1 MDPST
6 SSTDCSLADKASETS
21 DTDEVNSSTAR
32 VYFGPILSPEK
43 KLIAQST
50 AQQRVYKFDAF
61 DAPLRRS
68 PRLSRAASPR
78 LQSPDANAGDDIE
91 NNPSGHHE
99 DPFFQDEPSS
109 VLAGRIMRAFDN
121 PSPPPQRRMHT
132 GVEYTPGKGRQ
143 FPLLDASAPPSPF
156 RTVNL
161 LERLNQLAEPMMP
174 SSPFRPSPLVLESKT
189 IPASGVS
196 AALQPDLTSFK
207 SCSESTLQNIVL
219 ECADGVTKPH
229 SASTIDIRTAQ
240 AECSTQG
247 SSLPRSSAQEVSY
260 ITEEF
265 PGVSGQQKDSE
276 NGTVRACAP
285 QSSNFGPPSLP
296 VAGDAGTM
304 EALDSLRE
312 GSADEDE
319 VVATN
324 ARSRGKRKLAVARNH
339 DKLCQDR
346 LGSLSPQS
354 EGLLTQ
360 LLPSSRERQVPPVP
374 EQDQEPISS
383 NPSTLQPTLTTS
395 PVPARSTVAH
405 DTSLKAGHFHDSVHR
420 TPARRVPI
428 HDALVDATPS
438 LQKTARRALL
448 ESQSRHF
455 SNTSGLVFSRPDNLS
470 HSPAKR
476 VLVAGC
482 TESPSRPTTRITLP
496 PMPII
501 LRTRSASVEPQP
513 SILSSVRSRSVEP
526 SPASTRTR
534 GDGKDKEPMFPH
546 LTTLRATPTLPFP
559 LVPVEKA
566 EAGSTHPIPEENET
580 EETTVPDATRKI
592 LPVGPDKSHLRQR
605 SVGSRIP
612 RMNAK
617 PYARPQTGANRPNT
631 ISISKLELNSKP
643 IPPTRPCGEGGHD
656 SAHEPTDQNVN
667 GLSSSVSS
675 AAKTLKRKRAL
686 EAGASEPSFR
696 SASAR
701 QVMPGTF
708 GGKHAAKPPNSFPE
722 LSAQAPSPQKP
733 NTPILFRKVVDG
745 MLAAHYPPTKAS
757 VESGEKTL
765 PDSSAPRLPSEAQQS
780 RPLPVTALTNPGDRN
795 PKSLLPQASAV
806 ALKENDLGSQ
816 PSKRKSDLKRSSRT
830 RQATSN
836 DDGVFSNTSRSSQAG
851 RRPPTRG
858 EESGFMGMSATAL
871 RALTSSNTAKNQQT
885 VAIFATE
892 VIRKDGLRPESPAV
906 KIRTILQ
913 KEKEEQ
919 DRQRKERAQRRARR
933 SEEGNDMEGLSE
945 HTTHTL
951 DGHGHDENV
960 DLTPTRRFRAP
971 GDEEDYE
978 TPERLSPIKRPQFGE
993 GNKGE
998 QARPTKQVKWCR
1010 GLATTVYIEDVHPMP
1025 RFQQHDPHAKGCL
1038 APSSKNLRLDTL
1050 GNIMDIDSRPPLQLV
1065 QDHVVIKK
1073 FMYDND
1079 VEAEPV
1085 PMRTTRSKNKKPK
1098 G

>member
-50 AQQRVYKFDAF
+50 AQQRAYKFDAF
-61 DAPLRRS
+61 VAPLRRS

-132 GVEYTPGKGRQ
+132 DVEYTPGKGRQ

-156 RTVNL
+156 RAVNL
-161 LERLNQLAEPMMP
+161 LERLNQLAEPMMLP
-174 SSPFRPSPLVLESKT
+174 SPFRPSPLVLESKT
-189 IPASGVS
+189 IPAPGVS

-247 SSLPRSSAQEVSY
+247 SSLTRSSAQEVSY

-276 NGTVRACAP
+276 GGTVRACAS

-296 VAGDAGTM
+296 VAGDAGIM

-312 GSADEDE
+312 GFADEDE

-324 ARSRGKRKLAVARNH
+324 ARSRGKRKLVVARNH

-395 PVPARSTVAH
+395 PVAARSTVAH
-405 DTSLKAGHFHDSVHR
+405 DTSLKARHFHDSVHR

-438 LQKTARRALL
+438 LQKTARCALL

-482 TESPSRPTTRITLP
+482 PESPSRPTTRITLP
-496 PMPII
+496 PMPTI

-513 SILSSVRSRSVEP
+513 SIHSSVRSRSVEP
-526 SPASTRTR
+526 SPAPTRTR
-534 GDGKDKEPMFPH
+534 KEPTFPH
-546 LTTLRATPTLPFP
+546 LTTPRATPTLPFP

-566 EAGSTHPIPEENET
+566 EAGSTYSIPEENET
-580 EETTVPDATRKI
+580 EETTVPDATRRM
-592 LPVGPDKSHLRQR
+592 LPVSPDKSLLRQC

-617 PYARPQTGANRPNT
+617 PYARPQTSANRPNT

-643 IPPTRPCGEGGHD
+643 IPPTRPCGEGGHG
-656 SAHEPTDQNVN
+656 SAHDPTDQNVN
-667 GLSSSVSS
+667 RLSSSVSS
-675 AAKTLKRKRAL
+675 AAKTLKRKRVL

-701 QVMPGTF
+701 QVTPGTF
-708 GGKHAAKPPNSFPE
+708 GGKHAVKPPNSFPE

-765 PDSSAPRLPSEAQQS
+765 PDSNAPRLPSEAQQS
-780 RPLPVTALTNPGDRN
+780 RPPLSITALTNPGDRD

-806 ALKENDLGSQ
+806 ALKENDLDSQ

-851 RRPPTRG
+851 RRPPIRG

-871 RALTSSNTAKNQQT
+871 RTLTSSNTVKNQQT

-971 GDEEDYE
+971 GDEEDYG

-993 GNKGE
+993 GDKGE